1 MKEEKQMSE
10 NLDCT
15 RRQFLKLA
23 GTAAAVATVAVAA
36 PSLVTEAQ
44 AAELDL
50 VTKRQ
55 TGVYAAD
62 ANPKLYKYRKS
73 QENPMVQKL
82 YAKDG
87 FLHDGP
93 TGHKA
98 HELLH
103 THYIDR
109 SAGVKALK
117 AKGIK
122 LKA

>member
-1 MKEEKQMSE
+1 MSE
-10 NLDCT
+10 KKDCT
-15 RRQFLKLA
+15 RRDFLKLA
-23 GTAAAVATVAVAA
+23 GTAAAVAAVATA
-36 PSLVTEAQ
+36 VPGMVGTAQ

-62 ANPKLYKYRKS
+62 ANPKLYKLRKS
-73 QENPMVQKL
+73 QDNPMIKKI

-93 TGHKA
+93 CGHKS

-103 THYIDR
+103 THYVDR
-109 SAGVKALK
+109 SAGIKALK

>member
-1 MKEEKQMSE
+1 MSE
-10 NLDCT
+10 TTNCT
-15 RRQFLKLA
+15 RRDFLKLA

-62 ANPKLYKYRKS
+62 ANPKIYKLRKS
-73 QENPMVQKL
+73 QDNPMVQKL

-93 TGHKA
+93 CGHKA

>member
-1 MKEEKQMSE
+1 MNDTME
-10 NLDCT
+10 CT
-15 RRQFLKLA
+15 RRQFLKTA
-23 GTAAAVATVAVAA
+23 GCAAAVAAVATA
-36 PSLVTEAQ
+36 VPGLVTEAQ

-62 ANPKLYKYRKS
+62 ANPKLYKLRKS
-73 QENPMVQKL
+73 QDNPMITKI

-93 TGHKA
+93 CGHKS

-103 THYIDR
+103 THYVDR
-109 SAGVKALK
+109 SAGIKALK